1 MAIDFPNSPATNDTH
16 TVGDKTWIY
25 ADGKWSTS
33 TGVSTTNASLLTS
46 GTLNNARLPV
56 LTGYVSGSGTVTA
69 TDSILQAVQKLNGNT
84 ELKASTGKAIAMAIV
99 FGS

>member
-33 TGVSTTNASLLTS
+33 TTGSPTYTIAGGYRVYKWTTS
-46 GTLNNARLPV
+46 GTI
-56 LTGYVSGSGTVTA
+56 T
-69 TDSILQAVQKLNGNT
+69 
-84 ELKASTGKAIAMAIV
+84 
-99 FGS
+99 F